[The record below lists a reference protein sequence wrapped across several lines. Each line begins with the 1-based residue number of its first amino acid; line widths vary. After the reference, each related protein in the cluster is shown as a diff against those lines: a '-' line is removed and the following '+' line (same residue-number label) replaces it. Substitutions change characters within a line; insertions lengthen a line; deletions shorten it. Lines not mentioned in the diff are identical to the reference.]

1 MEKVEFDTP
10 FWREKVEFDTPFW
23 REKVTPRF
31 GGRKFD
37 ARLRKMR
44 QRHRAFHFQ

>member
-10 FWREKVEFDTPFW
+10 FWREKVEFDTTFW

-31 GGRKFD
+31 GGRKFHVMMP
-37 ARLRKMR
+37 A
-44 QRHRAFHFQ
+44 